1 LTSEREFCSHN
12 GTEMP
17 SYHVLA
23 RKWRPSQL
31 SDVLGQDALVKTLN
45 RAILQERLH
54 HAYLFAGPRG
64 TGKTSI
70 ARIFSKLLCCPHRV
84 EHEWLQSCDTCSTCR
99 GISLSQNVDVLE
111 IDGASHNGVESI
123 RQIRES
129 LPYLPMQGKYKIYII
144 DEVHMLSTAAF
155 NALLKTLEEPPEH
168 VLFMLATT
176 EPHKIPDTI
185 LSRCQRF
192 EFRRIS
198 TTQIQTR
205 LVKII
210 EAEGIVAETSAL
222 RLLAQAADGSMRDAL
237 SLLDQ
242 VIAFSG
248 ERITSASVR
257 TSIGLLEEEILVGIM
272 QGIFEKKPLDAL
284 SKLQEAYDKGH
295 DLQVLATHLL
305 RLLHTIILAKVGASD
320 HEAPLWE
327 EACKLAPLLSLE
339 KIELFF
345 QVFHHAIATLP
356 TESKA
361 VLDVLILKCSTAQT
375 LVRAHVQTAPP
386 HLNWEGFVEKVRQSR
401 PLFASVLEHSS
412 TNTMPSPSEKVLQI
426 FFAPDQAYFRE
437 QLQSPLAQKEL
448 TQLATEYLGFE
459 TKIRIESSTGGS
471 SLAEKKERD
480 LQAKIAS
487 VEEKAK
493 NHPVILEAQSLFAS
507 QIGPIQI
514 RDSDEDT

>member
-1 LTSEREFCSHN
+1 
-12 GTEMP
+12 
-17 SYHVLA
+17 
-23 RKWRPSQL
+23 
-31 SDVLGQDALVKTLN
+31 
-45 RAILQERLH
+45 
-54 HAYLFAGPRG
+54 
-64 TGKTSI
+64 
-70 ARIFSKLLCCPHRV
+70 
-84 EHEWLQSCDTCSTCR
+84 
-99 GISLSQNVDVLE
+99 
-111 IDGASHNGVESI
+111 
-123 RQIRES
+123 
-129 LPYLPMQGKYKIYII
+129 
-144 DEVHMLSTAAF
+144 
-155 NALLKTLEEPPEH
+155 
-168 VLFMLATT
+168 
-176 EPHKIPDTI
+176 
-185 LSRCQRF
+185 
-192 EFRRIS
+192 
-198 TTQIQTR
+198 
-205 LVKII
+205 
-210 EAEGIVAETSAL
+210 
-222 RLLAQAADGSMRDAL
+222 
-237 SLLDQ
+237 
-242 VIAFSG
+242 
-248 ERITSASVR
+248 
-257 TSIGLLEEEILVGIM
+257 M